1 MKNLLFAFY
10 LLLLFPILS
19 YSQNLELQFEE
30 PISNLFAPALLNLQV
45 NVEGV
50 VEGEPAYL
58 QVINNETGYRKLKFS
73 NNSTSIYNPKINVI
87 YGGNDQLKITLKDPN
102 ANINWGK
109 MKLRPEASGSLV
121 LAPYVNDVGGI
132 GDEWKTITIPLSD
145 FDDAIDFSSIS
156 YMEFPYSANAG
167 IFELYISRVEFT
179 GGTHPYLWFGE
190 DKTNNFHD
198 GSGAAYQMEAHVI
211 PAVELDNNVIK
222 VEVYANN
229 QLIAIDES
237 IPYQFT
243 LDLQDTGWQN
253 IQAKAFFDDGS
264 LSLSDIESIYL
275 QYLAPP
281 DLSIYLLQPTENS
294 EFESNESFN
303 ILVQTDGATLNEP
316 TYLRVSNTNTGYRKL
331 KMGYDQTNVYG
342 PAQNV
347 TASGNTHLEIT
358 LRAQNGFNN
367 WSKIRIRPSAQGVL
381 NLSEYATSLGGIN
394 DEWATISI
402 PLEDFSSDIDFSRL
416 QIFEFPYSADAG
428 FFDIDIQ
435 KMEFTGGTEPF
446 LWFGETKIDNKHD
459 GLGGGGQLIANL
471 IESNITEETIEK
483 VEFYHNDV
491 LLAEDLFSPFKFEY
505 AISDTGFHHIQAK
518 AYLFNGQGAETNTH
532 QIHVKAPANPISPV
546 QVGIISPI
554 NMDSGLINEV
564 IHVIPNYS
572 GIDLESSTY
581 LRIWNTETGYRKL
594 KLGYDDQYI
603 YSGHANVTAGGND
616 TLEITL
622 KAFSSNILWNRI
634 RIRPAAKGLLTLE
647 QYLGNYPEDW
657 TTIKIPLTDFDAA
670 INFEDLSFIELPYSA
685 DAGAFNIG
693 IKSIK
698 FVGGANEFIWFGEEK
713 NDNAHDGT
721 GGGGKVFAELFEPDP
736 DAVSIS
742 QTSIYVDGH
751 LEQTLTGPANDF
763 LLTFNNEG
771 LYDIFIETMDTDS
784 LIALS
789 DTISFKVYDNDWS
802 GYSRIVV
809 EFSSPPTSLDISKA
823 ALKYNKNM
831 AYSLTLDD
839 GKYDAYDYAFNL
851 FNGGHIAEVDTY
863 SDGLYYT
870 DGCGNDINFTAGIA
884 LNSVN
889 SSFTDLH
896 INTPD
901 YMTWAEIIEVNN
913 AGWNIYNHSYSHAAW
928 GETDHQFQ
936 VEENNSHVLSKTGIE
951 MRHFVIPSGDL
962 DYSDVAFDN
971 GMLAVY
977 SNKVQFSGYPSGID
991 IDQSFN
997 THQLQIYRRF
1007 LNDDNYNVSNISEKI
1022 DQIANS
1028 TNENN
1033 HIWYSE
1039 FTHRIRN
1046 QVTGGSL
1053 IWPTFEFY
1061 MNDIANKYGKNG
1073 LDNIWF
1079 AGMEDVL
1086 DYLMIRE
1093 GTDLNFIL
1101 DGNIAYIYLDF
1112 TEVPADIPEY
1122 NLSINIDSDVEILN
1136 ITPEFNSEYNSNLET
1151 GLLNINWEP
1160 NVMKE
1165 MEFTKI
1171 EDVEFNDL
1179 ESSIRVYPNPVTN
1192 QRLNISIKEKTEES
1206 VQLKVINIYGQVVL
1220 LKNLGE
1226 LHESDELSID
1236 LKSANINPG
1245 IYIVELLSENRVLLM
1260 EKIEVQ

>member
-1 MKNLLFAFY
+1 MRNLLFAFY
-10 LLLLFPILS
+10 LLILFPFFS

-30 PISNLFAPALLNLQV
+30 STNELFAPALLKLQV

-58 QVINNETGYRKLKFS
+58 QVINNEAGYRKLKFS
-73 NNSTSIYNPKINVI
+73 NNATSIYGPKINVV
-87 YGGNDQLKITLKDPN
+87 YGGNNNMKITLKDPN
-102 ANINWGK
+102 SNINWLK
-109 MKLRPEASGSLV
+109 MKLRPEATGSLV
-121 LAPYVNDVGGI
+121 LASYITEVGGI
-132 GDEWKTITIPLSD
+132 DNEWKTITIPLSD
-145 FDDAIDFSSIS
+145 FDAAIDFSSIS
-156 YMEFPYSANAG
+156 YMEFPYSADAG
-167 IFELYISRVEFT
+167 AFELYISKVEFT
-179 GGTHPYLWFGE
+179 GGTNPYLWFGD

-198 GSGAAYQMEAHVI
+198 GTGAAYRMGASVI
-211 PAVELDNNVIK
+211 PAVPVDNNVEKI
-222 VEVYANN
+222 EIYAND
-229 QLIAIDES
+229 QLLATDET
-237 IPYQFT
+237 IPYQFN

-253 IQAKAFFDDGS
+253 IQAKAYFDDGS
-264 LSLSDIESIYL
+264 FSLSAIENIYL
-275 QYLAPP
+275 QYLVPA
-281 DLSIYLLQPTENS
+281 DLSCYLLQPIENS

-303 ILVQTDGATLNEP
+303 ILIQTEGANLNEP

-331 KMGYDQTNVYG
+331 KMGYDNTNVYG

-347 TASGNTHLEIT
+347 IATGNTHLEIT

-367 WSKIRIRPSAQGVL
+367 WSKIRIRPSAQGIM
-381 NLSEYATSLGGIN
+381 NLAEYAATVGGIN
-394 DEWATISI
+394 DEWVTISI
-402 PLEDFSSDIDFSRL
+402 PLEEFTSAIDFSRL

-428 FFDIDIQ
+428 YFDIDIQ
-435 KMEFTGGTEPF
+435 KMEFTGGTESF
-446 LWFGETKIDNKHD
+446 LWFGESKIDNKHD
-459 GLGGGGQLIANL
+459 GLGGGGQLVANL
-471 IESNITEETIEK
+471 VESNISEETLEK
-483 VEFYHNDV
+483 VEFYHNDI
-491 LLAEDLFSPFKFEY
+491 LIAEDLFSPFKIEY
-505 AISDTGFHHIQAK
+505 SIEDIGLHSIQAK
-518 AYLFNGQGAETNTH
+518 AYLFNGQGAETVVH
-532 QIHVKAPANPISPV
+532 QIHIEAPANPVSPV
-546 QVGIISPI
+546 QVEIVSPV

-564 IHVIPNYS
+564 IHILPQYT

-603 YSGHANVTAGGND
+603 YSGHANVMDTGND

-634 RIRPAAKGLLTLE
+634 RIRPAAKGLLTFAP
-647 QYLGNYPEDW
+647 YLNEYPEDW
-657 TTIKIPLTDFDAA
+657 TTIKIPLSDFDAS
-670 INFEDLSFIELPYSA
+670 INFSDLSYIELPYSA

-698 FVGGANEFIWFGEEK
+698 FVGGTEEFVWFNEQK

-736 DAVSIS
+736 NAVSIS
-742 QTSIYVDGH
+742 QTSIYVDGS
-751 LEQTLTGPANDF
+751 LEQTIAGAVSDF

-771 LYDIFIETMDTDS
+771 IYEVSLETTDTDG
-784 LIALS
+784 LLAYS
-789 DTISFKVYDNDWS
+789 DTISFIVYDNDWS

-809 EFSSPPTSLDISKA
+809 EFAETPTTLDIQKA
-823 ALKYNKNM
+823 ALKYNKSL

-839 GKYDAYDYAFNL
+839 GKYDGYEYAFNL
-851 FNGGHIAEVDTY
+851 FNGGYIEEVDTY
-863 SDGLYYT
+863 SDGMFYT

-901 YMTWAEIIEVNN
+901 YMTWTEISEVYN

-936 VEENNSHVLSKTGIE
+936 VEENNSYVFSKTGIE

-962 DYSDVAFDN
+962 DYSDVAFNN

-991 IDQSFN
+991 IDDNYNPYQ
-997 THQLQIYRRF
+997 QQIYRRF
-1007 LNDDNYNVSNISEKI
+1007 LNDDNYDISNISDRM
-1022 DQIANS
+1022 DQIVNS

-1046 QVTGGSL
+1046 QATGGSL

-1061 MNDIANKYGKNG
+1061 MNDIANKYGKDG
-1073 LDNIWF
+1073 QDNIWF

-1112 TEVPADIPEY
+1112 VNIPANIPQY
-1122 NLSINIDSDVEILN
+1122 DLSINIDSDVQILS
-1136 ITPEFNSEYNSNLET
+1136 ITPEFNSAYNTNLET
-1151 GLLNINWEP
+1151 GLINLTWEP
-1160 NVMKE
+1160 NVLKE

-1171 EDVEFNDL
+1171 EDLDL
-1179 ESSIRVYPNPVTN
+1179 DLLQSDFRVYPNPVSD
-1192 QRLNISIKEKTEES
+1192 QQINIFSKIKTEEA
-1206 VQLKVINIYGQVVL
+1206 VQLKLTNIYGQVVL
-1220 LKNLGE
+1220 LETLGKI
-1226 LHESDELSID
+1226 HESDELSID
-1236 LKSANINPG
+1236 LSSANISSG
-1245 IYIVELLSENRVLLM
+1245 IYVLELISENRILILK
-1260 EKIEVQ
+1260 KIDIQ

>member
-1 MKNLLFAFY
+1 MRNLLFAFY
-10 LLLLFPILS
+10 LLLLCPFLS

-30 PISNLFAPALLNLQV
+30 STNELFAPALLNLQV

-58 QVINNETGYRKLKFS
+58 RVINNETGYRKLKFS
-73 NNSTSIYNPKINVI
+73 NNATSIYNPKINVI
-87 YGGNDQLKITLKDPN
+87 YGGNYELKITLKDPN
-102 ANINWGK
+102 GNINWSK

-121 LAPYVNDVGGI
+121 LASYVNEVDGI
-132 GDEWKTITIPLSD
+132 GDEWKTITIPLAD

-156 YMEFPYSANAG
+156 YMEFPYSADAG
-167 IFELYISRVEFT
+167 AFELYISKVEFT
-179 GGTHPYLWFGE
+179 GGTNPYLWFGD

-198 GSGAAYQMEAHVI
+198 GSGAAYQMDANVI
-211 PAVELDNNVIK
+211 PAVPVDNNVEK
-222 VEVYANN
+222 VEVYVNN
-229 QLIAIDES
+229 QLIDNDES
-237 IPYQFT
+237 IPFQFT
-243 LDLQDTGWQN
+243 LDIQDTGWQN
-253 IQAKAFFDDGS
+253 IQAKACFNDGS
-264 LSLSDIESIYL
+264 FSFSDIETIYL

-281 DLSIYLLQPTENS
+281 DLSCYLLQPIDYS
-294 EFESNESFN
+294 EFEAQESFQL
-303 ILVQTDGATLNEP
+303 LVQTDGATLNEP

-331 KMGYDQTNVYG
+331 KMGYDNTNVYG

-347 TASGNTHLEIT
+347 IASGNTHLEIT

-381 NLSEYATSLGGIN
+381 NLSDYATSVGGIN
-394 DEWATISI
+394 DEWVTISI
-402 PLEDFSSDIDFSRL
+402 PLEDFTSSIDFSRL

-435 KMEFTGGTEPF
+435 KMEFTGGTESF
-446 LWFGETKIDNKHD
+446 LWFGESKTDNKHD
-459 GLGGGGQLIANL
+459 GLGGGGQLLANL
-471 IESNITEETIEK
+471 VESNITEETLEK
-483 VEFYHNDV
+483 VEFYHNEI
-491 LLAEDLFSPFKFEY
+491 LIAEDLFSPFKMEY
-505 AISDTGFHHIQAK
+505 SIEDTGYHSIHAK
-518 AYLFNGQGAETNTH
+518 AYLFNGQGAETAVH
-532 QIHVKAPANPISPV
+532 QIHIEAPANPISPV
-546 QVGIISPI
+546 QIEIVSP
-554 NMDSGLINEV
+554 NSLDSGLINEV
-564 IHVIPNYS
+564 IHIIPQYT
-572 GIDLESSTY
+572 GIDLESITY
-581 LRIWNTETGYRKL
+581 LKIWNTETGYRKL

-603 YSGHANVTAGGND
+603 YSGHANVIAGGND

-634 RIRPAAKGLLTLE
+634 RIRPAAIGLLTLDR
-647 QYLGNYPEDW
+647 YLNEYPEDW
-657 TTIKIPLTDFDAA
+657 TTIKIPLADFDAA

-698 FVGGANEFIWFGEEK
+698 FVGGADEFIWFNEQK

-721 GGGGKVFAELFEPDP
+721 GDGGKVFAELFEPDP
-736 DAVSIS
+736 NAVSIS
-742 QTSIYVDGH
+742 QTSIYVDGQ
-751 LEQTLTGPANDF
+751 LEQTVSGPANDF

-771 LYDIFIETMDTDS
+771 LYNISIETMDTDS

-802 GYSRIVV
+802 GYSRIIV
-809 EFSSPPTSLDISKA
+809 EFAGIPTSLDINKA
-823 ALKYNKNM
+823 ALKYNKNF

-839 GKYDAYDYAFNL
+839 GKYDGYDYGFKL
-851 FNGGHIAEVDTY
+851 FNGGYIEEVDTQ
-863 SDGLYYT
+863 SEGLYYT
-870 DGCGNDINFTAGIA
+870 DGCGNDINFTAGID

-901 YMTWAEIIEVNN
+901 YMTWAEITEVNN

-936 VEENNSHVLSKTGIE
+936 VEENNNYVFSKTGIE

-962 DYSDVAFDN
+962 AYSDVAFNN

-977 SNKVQFSGYPSGID
+977 SNKVEFSGYPSGID
-991 IDQSFN
+991 IDETFN

-1007 LNDDNYNVSNISEKI
+1007 LNDDNYDISNISERI

-1079 AGMEDVL
+1079 ADMEDVL
-1086 DYLMIRE
+1086 DYLMVRE
-1093 GTDLNFIL
+1093 GTELNFIL

-1112 TEVPADIPEY
+1112 SEIPANLPQY

-1136 ITPEFNSEYNSNLET
+1136 ITPEFNSEFNTNLATGLINLNLE
-1151 GLLNINWEP
+1151 L

-1165 MEFTKI
+1165 MEFTNI
-1171 EDVEFNDL
+1171 EDLEMDL
-1179 ESSIRVYPNPVTN
+1179 THSDFSIYPNPISN
-1192 QRLNISIKEKTEES
+1192 HQFNILSQTKTEDA
-1206 VQLKVINIYGQVVL
+1206 VQLKLTNMYGQIVL
-1220 LKNLGE
+1220 LENLGKMHE
-1226 LHESDELSID
+1226 LDELNID
-1236 LKSANINPG
+1236 LRTSNIG
-1245 IYIVELLSENRVLLM
+1245 SGVYILELISGNRILM
-1260 EKIEVQ
+1260 MDKIEVQ

>member
-1 MKNLLFAFY
+1 MRNLLFAFY
-10 LLLLFPILS
+10 LLLLCPFLS

-30 PISNLFAPALLNLQV
+30 STNELFAPALLTLQV

-58 QVINNETGYRKLKFS
+58 KVINNETGYRKLKFS
-73 NNSTSIYNPKINVI
+73 NNATSIYSPKVNVI
-87 YGGNDQLKITLKDPN
+87 YGGNNQLKITLKDPN
-102 ANINWGK
+102 ENINWSK

-121 LAPYVNDVGGI
+121 LASYVNAVHGI
-132 GDEWKTITIPLSD
+132 GNEWKTITIPLAD
-145 FDDAIDFSSIS
+145 FDEAVDFSSIS
-156 YMEFPYSANAG
+156 YMEFPYSADAG
-167 IFELYISRVEFT
+167 AFELYISKVEFT
-179 GGTHPYLWFGE
+179 GGTNPYLWFGD
-190 DKTNNFHD
+190 DKTDNFHD
-198 GSGAAYQMEAHVI
+198 GTGAAYRMDASVMA
-211 PAVELDNNVIK
+211 AVPVENNVEK
-222 VEVYANN
+222 VEVYAND
-229 QLIAIDES
+229 QLIATDFS

-243 LDLQDTGWQN
+243 LDLQDSGWQLV
-253 IQAKAFFDDGS
+253 QAKAYFEDGS
-264 LSLSDIESIYL
+264 FSLSTIENIYL

-281 DLSIYLLQPTENS
+281 DLSCYLLQPIENT
-294 EFESNESFN
+294 EFESDETFN
-303 ILVQTDGATLNEP
+303 ILVQTDGANLNEP

-331 KMGYDQTNVYG
+331 KMGYDNTNVYG

-347 TASGNTHLEIT
+347 IASGNTHLEIT

-402 PLEDFSSDIDFSRL
+402 PLEDFTSSIDFSRL

-446 LWFGETKIDNKHD
+446 LWFGESKTDNKHD
-459 GLGGGGQLIANL
+459 GLGGGGQLLANL
-471 IESNITEETIEK
+471 IESDITEETLEK
-483 VEFYHNDV
+483 VEFYHNDI
-491 LLAEDLFSPFKFEY
+491 LIAEDLFSPFKMEY
-505 AISDTGFHHIQAK
+505 SIEDTGYHSIQAK
-518 AYLFNGQGAETNTH
+518 AYLFNGQGAETAVH
-532 QIHVKAPANPISPV
+532 QIHIKAPANPISPV
-546 QVGIISPI
+546 QIEIVSPSSL
-554 NMDSGLINEV
+554 DSALINEV
-564 IHVIPNYS
+564 IHIIPQYS
-572 GIDLESSTY
+572 GIDLESSPY
-581 LRIWNTETGYRKL
+581 LKIWNTETGYRKL

-603 YSGHANVTAGGND
+603 YSGHANVIAGGND

-634 RIRPAAKGLLTLE
+634 RIRPAAIGLLTLDR
-647 QYLGNYPEDW
+647 YLNEYPEDW
-657 TTIKIPLTDFDAA
+657 TTIKIPLADFDAA
-670 INFEDLSFIELPYSA
+670 INFADLSFIELPYSA

-698 FVGGANEFIWFGEEK
+698 FTGGTEEFIWFNEQK

-736 DAVSIS
+736 NAVSIS
-742 QTSIYVDGH
+742 ETYIYVDGE
-751 LEQTLTGPANDF
+751 LEQAISGAASDI
-763 LLTFNNEG
+763 LLTFNNERS
-771 LYDIFIETMDTDS
+771 YDISIETKDTDG
-784 LIALS
+784 LLAHS

-809 EFSSPPTSLDISKA
+809 EFAGTPSSLDIKKA
-823 ALKYNKNM
+823 ALKYNKNF

-839 GKYDAYDYAFNL
+839 GKYDGYDYAFNL
-851 FNGGHIAEVDTY
+851 FNGGYIEEVDTH
-863 SDGLYYT
+863 SDGLFYT
-870 DGCGNDINFTAGIA
+870 DGCGNDIHFTAGIA

-901 YMTWAEIIEVNN
+901 YMTWSEISEVYQ

-936 VEENNSHVLSKTGIE
+936 VEENNSYVLSKTGIE

-962 DYSDVAFDN
+962 AYSDVAFNN

-991 IDQSFN
+991 IDEGYNYDQ
-997 THQLQIYRRF
+997 QQIYRRF
-1007 LNDDNYNVSNISEKI
+1007 LNDDNYTISNISERM
-1022 DQIANS
+1022 DQVANS
-1028 TNENN
+1028 SNESN

-1093 GTDLNFIL
+1093 GTELNFVL

-1112 TEVPADIPEY
+1112 SEVPADIPQY
-1122 NLSINIDSDVEILN
+1122 DLSIHIDTDVEILN

-1151 GLLNINWEP
+1151 GLLNLNWEP
-1160 NVMKE
+1160 SVMKE
-1165 MEFTKI
+1165 MEFTKV
-1171 EDVEFNDL
+1171 EDLDTELFQSEFN
-1179 ESSIRVYPNPVTN
+1179 IYPNPVSN
-1192 QRLNISIKEKTEES
+1192 GQINISSKTKNEEA
-1206 VQLKVINIYGQVVL
+1206 VQLKISNIYGQVVL
-1220 LKNLGE
+1220 IENLGKM
-1226 LHESDELSID
+1226 HESDAL
-1236 LKSANINPG
+1236 NINLKTSNISPG
-1245 IYIVELLSENRVLLM
+1245 IYILELISENRILLM
-1260 EKIEVQ
+1260 EKVEIQ